1 MSGVSG
7 AGHPSEDWQERVD
20 ALWERADLADADAS
34 TAAMA
39 ALVAELDA
47 DDARG
52 PFELGGMYDSVG
64 REGEAAEQYERALAL
79 GMDEERTA
87 RLTIQHASTLRNLG
101 RVEESVALLE
111 AMAPHPSVGS
121 AREAFLALALV
132 SAGRP
137 EQAVRVAVEGLVP
150 HLPRYQRSVTAYAAE
165 L

>member
-1 MSGVSG
+1 MSPTDGG
-7 AGHPSEDWQERVD
+7 APLEDWQRRVD
-20 ALWERADLADADAS
+20 ALWQQADPDDADAS
-34 TAAMA
+34 TAAMR
-39 ALVAELDA
+39 ALVAELDE

-64 REGEAAEQYERALAL
+64 REQEAAEQYERALAL
-79 GMDEERTA
+79 GLDEERTA

-101 RVEESVALLE
+101 RVEEAVALLQ
-111 AMAPHPSVGS
+111 AMAPHPSTGS
-121 AREAFLALALV
+121 AREAFLALTLH

-137 EQAVRVAVEGLVP
+137 DQALRVALEGLVP